1 MSHYFNIFG
10 SRCNV
15 LEEWLKSSRND
26 KPLTNEW
33 VYKTDALNILFGERR
48 QTKDINIVDVWAQL
62 FIYMRKIC
70 H

>member
-1 MSHYFNIFG
+1 MRHYFNIFG